1 MVHCF
6 VGRQPIFNRNDEV
19 YAYELLYRSSLK
31 NDVGNVDFDVATS
44 QLIMNAFIE
53 IGLEN
58 IVGHRLAFLNMT
70 RHFLVTPDLMCFPP
84 EQVVLELPSEMPIDE
99 EMRKAIYA
107 LKAKDYTI
115 SLDDYSADSLH
126 TSLLPI
132 ADVVKLDASVLSDEQ
147 LEQELEQLS
156 SRDLML
162 MAKRVESRERRDKLQ
177 ELGFDYFQGHFA
189 GKPSIVEGG
198 RLPTNKA
205 AVLRL
210 MSVMSNPDTE
220 LDEIEQLIS
229 QDASLALRV
238 VRFVNSPLSG
248 LVREVESIRE
258 AVLLLGRNL
267 LKKWVSLLA
276 LADLD
281 DAVPEVITM
290 AFVRARLCE
299 TLAEAAG
306 HNDKDSFFTV
316 GLFSMLDAM
325 LGQPMDD
332 LLDSLPFTEEM
343 KLALAHYTG
352 RKGEALMCACNL
364 EIGAPDGAKFEN
376 VDEQRVA
383 ELYVEALQ
391 WADQTVATVSQAA

>member
-1 MVHCF
+1 LVNCF
-6 VGRQPIFNRNDEV
+6 VGRQPIFNRNNEV

-31 NDVGNVDFDVATS
+31 NAVGDVDFDVATS

-70 RHFLVTPDLMCFPP
+70 RQFLVTPDLMCFPP
-84 EQVVLELPSEMPIDE
+84 EQVVLELPSELPIDDE
-99 EMRKAIYA
+99 IRNAVFA

-115 SLDDYSADSLH
+115 SLDDYTSESLH

-132 ADVVKLDASVLSDEQ
+132 ADVVKLDAYVLSDEQ
-147 LEQELEQLS
+147 MEEELLQLR

-162 MAKRVESRERRDKLQ
+162 MAKRVETQERRDKLQ
-177 ELGFDYFQGHFA
+177 ELGFDYFQGHYS

-198 RLPTNKA
+198 RLPTNKT

-210 MSVMSNPDTE
+210 MNAVGDPDTE
-220 LDEIEQLIS
+220 LDEIEKLIS
-229 QDASLALRV
+229 MDASLALRV

-267 LKKWVSLLA
+267 LKKWISLLA

-299 TLAEAAG
+299 LLATETG
-306 HNDKDSFFTV
+306 HDDKDSFFTV

-332 LLDSLPFTEEM
+332 LLDSLPFTEDM

-352 RKGEALMCACNL
+352 VKGEALMCACNL
-364 EIGAPDGAKFEN
+364 EVGAPEGVKFEG
-376 VDEQRVA
+376 VDEHRVA
-383 ELYVEALQ
+383 ELYVDALQ

>member
-1 MVHCF
+1 MVTCF

-31 NDVGNVDFDVATS
+31 NAVGDVDFDVATS

-70 RHFLVTPDLMCFPP
+70 RQFLVTPDLLCFPP
-84 EQVVLELPSEMPIDE
+84 EQVVLELPSEMSIDDE
-99 EMRKAIYA
+99 IRNAIYA

-115 SLDDYSADSLH
+115 SLDDFSADSLH

-147 LEQELEQLS
+147 LEEELLQLR

-162 MAKRVESRERRDKLQ
+162 MAKRVETRERRDKLQ
-177 ELGFDYFQGHFA
+177 ELGFDYFQGHYS
-189 GKPSIVEGG
+189 GKPSIVKGG

-210 MSVMSNPDTE
+210 MSVVSDPDTE
-220 LDEIEQLIS
+220 LDEIEKLIS
-229 QDASLALRV
+229 MDASLALRV

-299 TLAEAAG
+299 LLAAETG
-306 HNDKDSFFTV
+306 HDDKDSFFTV

-332 LLDSLPFTEEM
+332 LLDSLPFTEDM

-352 RKGEALMCACNL
+352 VKGEALMCACNL
-364 EIGAPDGAKFEN
+364 EVGAPEAAKFED

-383 ELYVEALQ
+383 ELYMEALQ